1 MTDSLARRRAGGQ
14 RGFTLF
20 EVLIA
25 MLLLAMVAGML
36 FSVISVGIKFTDQGN
51 RRILAMERKYGFL
64 SLISRQIASAVYDP
78 TQKRI
83 LMWADDTAFKLVTRN
98 PYIYPEAGEVL
109 AIYRY
114 NADEQAIY
122 YTEKRDY
129 YNIDY
134 GEKYVP
140 DFKDMTIISRAE
152 SDFMV
157 QYDQDTSP
165 EVLLEYR
172 GEQYSVVPKCAD
184 RDAINKM
191 VF

>member
-1 MTDSLARRRAGGQ
+1 MTRRGQ
-14 RGFTLF
+14 GGFTIL
-20 EVLIA
+20 EILVA
-25 MLLLAMVAGML
+25 MILLAMVASML
-36 FSVISVGIKFTDQGN
+36 YSVLNVGIKFTDQGN

-64 SLISRQIASAVYDP
+64 SLVARQVTSAVYDP

-83 LMWADDTAFKLVTRN
+83 LMWADDSAFKLVTRN

-114 NADEQAIY
+114 NPDERAIY

-140 DFKDMTIISRAE
+140 DFADMTVISRDE
-152 SDFMV
+152 DDFMV

-172 GEQYSVVPKCAD
+172 GEQYSLVPKCVD
-184 RDAINKM
+184 HDAINKM